1 MAPPR
6 KEIKVLT
13 QNKKKQLL
21 LVKQYKSRI
30 QSVIAGVVSNSQ
42 DLEDLTQETFLR
54 IFDGMDKHP
63 PAPET
68 FSTWVYRIAYN
79 TALNFVNKWQPSTVS
94 IEEIPIDTLDISKAS
109 LSQEFSHDDDEH
121 MQALEQAF
129 NALPAEDQFVINLYY
144 FEEKPVEE
152 CAQIL
157 GITRNAFYHRL
168 HIIRNKLYNNIIK
181 VDSK

>member
-1 MAPPR
+1 
-6 KEIKVLT
+6 LT

-68 FSTWVYRIAYN
+68 LSTWVYRIAYN
-79 TALNFVNKWQPSTVS
+79 IALNFVNKWQPSTVS
-94 IEEIPIDTLDISKAS
+94 IEEIPIDTLDISEAS

-129 NALPAEDQFVINLYY
+129 NALPAEDRFIINLYY
-144 FEEKPVEE
+144 YEDISAED
-152 CAQIL
+152 CAKIL

-168 HIIRNKLYNNIIK
+168 RIIRNKLYNNIIK

>member
-1 MAPPR
+1 M
-6 KEIKVLT
+6 IV
-13 QNKKKQLL
+13 
-21 LVKQYKSRI
+21 
-30 QSVIAGVVSNSQ
+30 GVVSNSQ

-68 FSTWVYRIAYN
+68 LSTWVYRIAYN

-94 IEEIPIDTLDISKAS
+94 IEEIPIDTLDISEAS
-109 LSQEFSHDDDEH
+109 LSQEFSCEDDEH
-121 MQALEQAF
+121 LQALEQAF
-129 NALPAEDQFVINLYY
+129 NALSAEDQFVINLYY

-157 GITRNAFYHRL
+157 GVTSNGFYHRL
-168 HIIRNKLYNNIIK
+168 RKVRKKLYNNIIR
-181 VDSK
+181 

>member
-1 MAPPR
+1 MDP
-6 KEIKVLT
+6 IL
-13 QNKKKQLL
+13 KKKEQQH
-21 LVKQYKSRI
+21 LVQQYKSRI

-68 FSTWVYRIAYN
+68 LSTWVYRIAYN
-79 TALNFVNKWQPSTVS
+79 TALNFVNKWQLPAVPLEEVP
-94 IEEIPIDTLDISKAS
+94 IETLNISEAS
-109 LSQEFSHDDDEH
+109 LSQEFSCEDDEH

-129 NALPAEDQFVINLYY
+129 NALPAEDRFIINLYY
-144 FEEKPVEE
+144 YEDISAED
-152 CAQIL
+152 CAKIL

-168 HIIRNKLYNNIIK
+168 RTIRNKLYNNIIR
-181 VDSK
+181 